1 VSNETRFALNL
12 TGLLMVVL
20 LVLGGVGT
28 SIWYAMQPGQGGA
41 IILTG
46 LAVCVGYGFIR
57 EGIEQVARS
66 EYEHPIRR

>member
-12 TGLLMVVL
+12 TGLLIVVL
-20 LVLGGVGT
+20 VVLASVVGSLV
-28 SIWYAMQPGQGGA
+28 YACQPGNGGA
-41 IILTG
+41 VILTM
-46 LAVCVGYGFIR
+46 LFACVGYGFIR